1 MPTGSP
7 QHSVG
12 TSVQPQDCA
21 THHKDIHSLE
31 TKLQESERKREE
43 EGKHHE
49 DEILKLNEK
58 HKAEIEAL
66 KIKNVAQV
74 NYLWN
79 FWTRFDV
86 VQMVHVRLQCT
97 YTLGV
102 GKAGRC
108 FETNSVGTQEKASCK
123 IFININKYVS
133 SCYWCTYK
141 RNI

>member
-7 QHSVG
+7 QHSVS

-31 TKLQESERKREE
+31 IKLQESERKREE

-66 KIKNVAQV
+66 KIKNVPQV

-86 VQMVHVRLQCT
+86 VQMVHVRLQRYIYFRGGESWKIFRNKFC
-97 YTLGV
+97 GP
-102 GKAGRC
+102 
-108 FETNSVGTQEKASCK
+108 TQEKGERKS
-123 IFININKYVS
+123 
-133 SCYWCTYK
+133 
-141 RNI
+141 

>member
-31 TKLQESERKREE
+31 IKLQESERKREE

-49 DEILKLNEK
+49 DEILKLNK
-58 HKAEIEAL
+58 RHKAEIEAL
-66 KIKNVAQV
+66 KIKNVPQV

-86 VQMVHVRLQCT
+86 VQMVHVRLQRYIYFRGGESWKIFRNKFC
-97 YTLGV
+97 
-102 GKAGRC
+102 RP
-108 FETNSVGTQEKASCK
+108 TQEKGERKS
-123 IFININKYVS
+123 
-133 SCYWCTYK
+133 
-141 RNI
+141 